1 MVDQT
6 GKIGPLSS
14 IRLQSPL
21 TRYGLAVATT
31 GLISLLFFLVDASDR
46 NTDLRCFAFAL
57 AILLS
62 ALLGGLG
69 PGLLATGLS
78 ALANAY
84 LFFAPIL
91 SFRIASEEKIAR
103 LVLFT
108 GEGILLAFIG
118 TLFRDNKT
126 VNIEKSWKRYLPA
139 LLFVSTAAGI
149 KLLAFSSLGPQLPF
163 SFFYIAVVASAWAG
177 GFGPGLLAT
186 FLASITARYFF
197 LLPRYSFAVSSATNA
212 ERVFSFIIEGILL
225 SALTGKYAETR
236 RFALAGIA
244 QIRLFEQ
251 RLKHSIED
259 LRTLRLTT
267 DDVVWEWDIADDR
280 MIRGATR
287 VERPQ
292 ASVSAMNIWSWLT
305 QIHPEDRSAVR
316 TSIESALR
324 DGKDEWHCEY
334 RRLRPRGKFAY
345 VSDHAFV
352 FRDAAKN
359 PQRMVGRTVTLSHSK
374 RPVHL
379 PGVPITE
386 DHHQIVL
393 EENPIAV
400 LVTDVDL
407 HVVSANSAA
416 TDVLGYSASELTGIP
431 AENLFLPE
439 KRRRIANML
448 SDVNPTDHGL
458 VSLEEDCLRGDGRIF
473 RGKINSAAILNSDG
487 SSGRVIMVEH
497 SPAS

>member
-1 MVDQT
+1 M
-6 GKIGPLSS
+6 
-14 IRLQSPL
+14 RLRSPL
-21 TRYGLAVATT
+21 TRYGLPVATT
-31 GLISLLFFLVDASDR
+31 GLISLLFFLVDSNDR
-46 NTDLRCFAFAL
+46 NTDLRCFAFAV

-78 ALANAY
+78 AFANAY

-91 SFRIASEEKIAR
+91 SVRIASEEKLAR

-126 VNIEKSWKRYLPA
+126 VDVKRSWKRYLPA

-149 KLLAFSSLGPQLPF
+149 KLLAFSSLGPQMPF
-163 SFFYIAVVASAWAG
+163 SFFYTAVVASAWAG
-177 GFGPGLLAT
+177 GFGPGLQAT
-186 FLASITARYFF
+186 FLATMTARYFF
-197 LLPRYSFAVSSATNA
+197 LLLRYSFAVSSVTNA
-212 ERVFSFIIEGILL
+212 ERVFFFIVEGILL
-225 SALTGKYAETR
+225 STLTGKYAETR

-244 QIRLFEQ
+244 RIRLFEQ

-259 LRTLRLTT
+259 LRALRLTT

-324 DGKDEWHCEY
+324 EGRDEWHCEY
-334 RRLRPRGKFAY
+334 RRLRPGGKFAY

-352 FRDAAKN
+352 FRDTAKN

-379 PGVPITE
+379 PGVPVTE
-386 DHHQIVL
+386 ERHQIVL

-407 HVVSANSAA
+407 HVLSANSAA
-416 TDVLGYSASELTGIP
+416 ADVLGYSPSELPGIP

-439 KRRRIANML
+439 KRRRIADLL
-448 SDVNPTDHGL
+448 SDLNPTDHGL

-497 SPAS
+497 APA

>member
-1 MVDQT
+1 M
-6 GKIGPLSS
+6 
-14 IRLQSPL
+14 RLQLPL
-21 TRYGLAVATT
+21 TRYGLPVATT
-31 GLISLLFFLVDASDR
+31 GLISLLFFLVDSNDR
-46 NTDLRCFAFAL
+46 NTDLRCFVFAV
-57 AILLS
+57 AILAS

-69 PGLLATGLS
+69 PGLLATGLT
-78 ALANAY
+78 AIANAY
-84 LFFAPIL
+84 LFFAPTL
-91 SFRIASEEKIAR
+91 SFRIASEEKISR

-108 GEGILLAFIG
+108 AEGILLAFMA

-126 VNIEKSWKRYLPA
+126 VDIEKSWKRYLPA
-139 LLFVSTAAGI
+139 LLFVSTATGI
-149 KLLAFSSLGPQLPF
+149 KLLAFGSLGPQMPF

-177 GFGPGLLAT
+177 GFGPGLQAT
-186 FLASITARYFF
+186 LLASMTARYFF
-197 LLPRYSFAVSSATNA
+197 LLPRYSFAVSSVTNA
-212 ERVFSFIIEGILL
+212 ERVVFFIAEGILL
-225 SALTGKYAETR
+225 SALTGRYAETR
-236 RFALAGIA
+236 RFALAGMA
-244 QIRLFEQ
+244 RIRLFER
-251 RLKHSIED
+251 RLKDSIED
-259 LRTLRLTT
+259 LRALRLST

-305 QIHPEDRSAVR
+305 QVHPEDRSVVL

-324 DGKDEWHCEY
+324 EGTDEWHCEY
-334 RRLRPRGKFAY
+334 RRLRPGGKFAY

-352 FRDAAKN
+352 FKDAAKN
-359 PQRMVGRTVTLSHSK
+359 PQRMVGRTVTLSHLK
-374 RPVHL
+374 RPIHF
-379 PGVPITE
+379 PGVPTTE
-386 DHHQIVL
+386 QRHQIVS

-407 HVVSANSAA
+407 HVVSANGAA
-416 TDVLGYSASELTGIP
+416 ADVLGYSASELPGIP

-439 KRRRIANML
+439 KRRRIADLL
-448 SDVNPTDHGL
+448 SDLNPTDHGL

-497 SPAS
+497 APA